1 MRGTSSRWSCCAI
14 LAPMWLGAGLGLTA
28 MAWPPAAAEAAA
40 KGRSRDIVVLR
51 SERWIDTVRGTL
63 KSLAAAPAEEVV
75 VVVKFRDRRKA
86 VLGTETVTLGPLAPG
101 EEREFQ
107 VPMPEKV
114 RKATS
119 WEITARARW
128 GASKR

>member
-1 MRGTSSRWSCCAI
+1 MRRVGRSARAACRTACFAVA
-14 LAPMWLGAGLGLTA
+14 LALVAGPRPG
-28 MAWPPAAAEAAA
+28 PPPEAATA
-40 KGRSRDIVVLR
+40 KGRTADLVVLR

-63 KSLAAAPAEEVV
+63 KSLASAPAEEVV

-114 RKATS
+114 RKASS
-119 WEITARARW
+119 WEITPRARW

>member
-1 MRGTSSRWSCCAI
+1 MRPTGRSTRAAFRTACLSFA
-14 LAPMWLGAGLGLTA
+14 LGLA
-28 MAWPPAAAEAAA
+28 AWAWPGPPPEAATA
-40 KGRSRDIVVLR
+40 KGRTGDLVVLR

-119 WEITARARW
+119 WEITPRARW
-128 GASKR
+128 GSPRR

>member
-1 MRGTSSRWSCCAI
+1 MRPIGRSVMVACRAACLMIA
-14 LAPMWLGAGLGLTA
+14 LGLA
-28 MAWPPAAAEAAA
+28 AGPWPGLPPEAATT
-40 KGRSRDIVVLR
+40 KGRAGDLVVLR

-63 KSLAAAPAEEVV
+63 KSLAAVRAEEVV
-75 VVVKFRDRRKA
+75 VVVKFRDRRKV
-86 VLGTETVTLGPLAPG
+86 VLGTESVTLGPLAPG

-119 WEITARARW
+119 WEITPRARW
-128 GASKR
+128 GTSKR

>member
-1 MRGTSSRWSCCAI
+1 MISRPLI
-14 LAPMWLGAGLGLTA
+14 LAVVAGAGLA
-28 MAWPPAAAEAAA
+28 AIAWPAAPARAGAAR
-40 KGRSRDIVVLR
+40 GRDRDLVVLR

-63 KSLAAAPAEEVV
+63 KSLAAVPAEEVV
-75 VVVKFRDRRKA
+75 VLVKFRDRRKA

-107 VPMPEKV
+107 VAMPEKV

-119 WEITARARW
+119 WEITPRARW
-128 GASKR
+128 GASRR

>member
-1 MRGTSSRWSCCAI
+1 MRALGRSVRAACRTAC
-14 LAPMWLGAGLGLTA
+14 LAVALGLPA
-28 MAWPPAAAEAAA
+28 GPSAGPPPEAAA
-40 KGRSRDIVVLR
+40 AQSRTADLVVLR
-51 SERWIDTVRGTL
+51 SERWVDTVRGTL
-63 KSLAAAPAEEVV
+63 KSLAAVPAEEVV

-119 WEITARARW
+119 WEITPRARW
-128 GASKR
+128 GAPKR